1 MSHIEA
7 KYCAHTGQIYAM
19 VLSMGATR
27 TWALVASDSGRFAA
41 TALVCG
47 RGDLYTAKSFAGT
60 SIWVFD
66 GTKNPTVPIYE
77 SQRMVDALRVV
88 GGVPGLA
95 VCPNA
100 THDSWA
106 TGSSDV
112 LRLDVAADA
121 ILAEAGFAFRGPLWI
136 GLRAV
141 GSRSIVGVFYQLTQF
156 PRCQDLKSRPKVGA
170 VSRH

>member
-106 TGSSDV
+106 PGSSDPKFYGWM
-112 LRLDVAADA
+112 LRQM
-121 ILAEAGFAFRGPLWI
+121 RYW
-136 GLRAV
+136 
-141 GSRSIVGVFYQLTQF
+141 QK
-156 PRCQDLKSRPKVGA
+156 QDLLFEGVCGSGFVKLGQG
-170 VSRH
+170 VSSASFIS